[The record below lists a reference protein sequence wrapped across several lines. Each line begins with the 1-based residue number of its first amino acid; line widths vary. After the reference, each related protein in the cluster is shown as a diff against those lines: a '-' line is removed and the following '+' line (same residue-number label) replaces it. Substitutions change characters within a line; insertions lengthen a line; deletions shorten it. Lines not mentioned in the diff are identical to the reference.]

1 MSERIATTNPA
12 ASFRIKAILA
22 FAAVY
27 IIWGST
33 YLAIRFA
40 IETLPTFTMGGVRFV
55 MAAAILLGWAAFR
68 GSSRPSKAQWR
79 STAIMGFL
87 LLLCGNG
94 AVSWAEH
101 RVPSG
106 LAALLVGTEPLIVGL
121 VLWAWP
127 GGSAPRKRTTF
138 ALLIGFAGTAIL
150 TLGAG
155 DPVQG
160 ALHLPSVL
168 AILFACT
175 TWAIGSV
182 YGRHADLPATP
193 QVNAGLQMLWG
204 GIFLLAF
211 GALMGE
217 PARVDATTFSTKS
230 LLALGYL
237 IVFGSLIAFSA
248 YGWLIRN
255 IKPTLVATY
264 AYVNPLVAMFL
275 GSLLADEPFGIST
288 LVASCLILLAVV
300 LVSTDRAPMPP
311 QEKDQKKD
319 HDEPALE
326 APGRSRDSL
335 SECA

>member
-1 MSERIATTNPA
+1 MSDLETGPGAG
-12 ASFRIKAILA
+12 ASFRVKATLA

-40 IETLPTFTMGGVRFV
+40 IETLPTFTMSGVRFV
-55 MAAAILLGWAAFR
+55 LAGVILLGWAGLR
-68 GSSRPSKAQWR
+68 GAAMPTRAQWR
-79 STAIMGFL
+79 SAALLGCL

-94 AVSWAEH
+94 AVTWAEH

-106 LAALLVGTEPLIVGL
+106 LAALLVGTEPLFVGL

-127 GGSAPRKRTTF
+127 GGARPRGRTTL

-150 TLGAG
+150 ALGAG

-160 ALHLPSVL
+160 SLHLPSVL

-175 TWAIGSV
+175 TWAVGSV
-182 YGRHADLPATP
+182 FGKDADLPSSPA
-193 QVNAGLQMLWG
+193 VNSGAQMLLG
-204 GIFLLAF
+204 GVFLLGF
-211 GALMGE
+211 GILLGE
-217 PARVDATTFSTKS
+217 PAKVDLAAFSGKS
-230 LLALGYL
+230 LMALAYL

-275 GSLLADEPFGIST
+275 GTLLADEPFGIST
-288 LVASCLILLAVV
+288 LVATGLILLAVL
-300 LVSTDRAPMPP
+300 LVSTDRGRRAS
-311 QEKDQKKD
+311 QRREEREIETDG
-319 HDEPALE
+319 PADPE
-326 APGRSRDSL
+326 ASL
-335 SECA
+335 RRCA